1 MSDAGL
7 DPQRSVLLSQ
17 GTPFTLD
24 VSAAS
29 FSTMPY
35 DVEDNPGKALEIAFA
50 SQVSRNTEV
59 LPFGKIK
66 TIDII
71 QYQYCSEIA
80 VIMIGKKKKSMNIM
94 NLKIRLP
101 SKQIIRV
108 GSAVF
113 SFIKISL
120 SLEV

>member
-1 MSDAGL
+1 MQRLSFLQCPPGSGRSWSQWFLTSGMSDAGL

-17 GTPFTLD
+17 RTPFTLD

-29 FSTMPY
+29 FSTMLY
-35 DVEDNPGKALEIAFA
+35 NVEDNPGKALEIAFA

-80 VIMIGKKKKSMNIM
+80 VIMIGKKKN
-94 NLKIRLP
+94 
-101 SKQIIRV
+101 Q
-108 GSAVF
+108 
-113 SFIKISL
+113 
-120 SLEV
+120 

>member
-1 MSDAGL
+1 M
-7 DPQRSVLLSQ
+7 
-17 GTPFTLD
+17 
-24 VSAAS
+24 
-29 FSTMPY
+29 
-35 DVEDNPGKALEIAFA
+35 EDEAGKALEIAFA

-59 LPFGKIK
+59 LPFSKIK

-80 VIMIGKKKKSMNIM
+80 VIMIRKKKKSMNIM

-101 SKQIIRV
+101 SKQIIRI

-120 SLEV
+120 SLEE